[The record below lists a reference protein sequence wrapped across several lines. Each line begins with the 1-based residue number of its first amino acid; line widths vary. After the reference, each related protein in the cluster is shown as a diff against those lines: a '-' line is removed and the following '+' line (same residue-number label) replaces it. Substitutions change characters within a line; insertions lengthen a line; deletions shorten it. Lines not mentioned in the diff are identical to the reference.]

1 MTTTIIVPCYIEAV
15 RLPVDPFR
23 ASVAEPSDLNFLFV
37 DDGSTDGTA
46 ALIASLVA
54 EHPERFSTLS
64 SRSQYG
70 QARSGTPRQARGT
83 RKRSRHSGCL
93 GRGSFHSPKP
103 TPPVPACTHLATVR
117 PNRHGFSGAHAGT
130 GYLATSGAAL
140 LRPRWRNLDFLG
152 SPSGGVWHP
161 VRRQA
166 LPCHHSVKSI

>member
-1 MTTTIIVPCYIEAV
+1 MITIIIVPCYNEAA
-15 RLPVDPFR
+15 RLPVDAFR
-23 ASVAEPSDLNFLFV
+23 TFAEQFANAHFHFV
-37 DDGSTDGTA
+37 GDGCTYGTA

-70 QARSGTPRQARGT
+70 QGRSGTPRHTPGT
-83 RKRSRHSGCL
+83 RRRSRYSGCL

-140 LRPRWRNLDFLG
+140 LRPCWRNLDFLG
-152 SPSGGVWHP
+152 SPSGGV
-161 VRRQA
+161 
-166 LPCHHSVKSI
+166 